1 MESTLYGSMKL
12 PYSISRTQ
20 NTVFLLSGKSLKDK
34 YVSLRISDLNAVI
47 DMNYRVL
54 SSRFT

>member
-1 MESTLYGSMKL
+1 V
-12 PYSISRTQ
+12 P
-20 NTVFLLSGKSLKDK
+20 VFLLSGKSLADN

-47 DMNYRVL
+47 EVKHRIL